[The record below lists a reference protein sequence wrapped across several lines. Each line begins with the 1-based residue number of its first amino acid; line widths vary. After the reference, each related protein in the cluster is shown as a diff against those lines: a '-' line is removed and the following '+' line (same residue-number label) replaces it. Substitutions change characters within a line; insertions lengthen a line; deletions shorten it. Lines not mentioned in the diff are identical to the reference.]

1 MWATTKLMDL
11 AEKSLTGSDVPFSL
25 AAWTAGMVVLVRI
38 LSFFTRMREDRL
50 GRRLTDFYCWKLERA
65 YLSLKLSEP
74 PAGSQDADRVAMLH
88 EAGVHA
94 GKERAYGA
102 DGGLRWTLSEPKYR
116 VRAMCN
122 LLNRA
127 IGISSELS
135 VAWVALGG
143 TGVSGYALLVVFL
156 PWIARA
162 ARGLMPSPACDAL
175 RIKRS
180 HEQRQLEALK
190 FSLDGVF
197 KRHVD
202 EVHMLEMRDFLLE
215 KWENTVE
222 GLAEMR
228 HDQPK
233 RSGSTLIDTA
243 LSTFSWFLITT
254 KLVSIDAS
262 LGSLIVI
269 HHVMEDLNWRLSDLV
284 DNSRDALNHVCFV
297 LPFFAAQDER
307 DSREAL
313 VDYET
318 TRGRVASPAAK
329 ERILQR
335 IAESMDL
342 KALREKAEAR
352 CDPAD
357 NIIEFKLDVK
367 PATESKIGLGIELG
381 TDEIDSKASSVVSEK
396 INEDNRP
403 ATTANVTTANA
414 DDIGKAPTT
423 SSPTD
428 KRVSLLSEEDGS
440 VFRVDSGVGSLAS
453 EADDQRSGMAISISG
468 VSVSYPDGS
477 VAVKDVSL
485 EITTGETLAIV
496 GHNGSGKTTLIKALL
511 GLLRYDG
518 SIKMNGVPLQELDPA
533 SVARRIATVFQGTI
547 KHGLTLREEISIGSL
562 PTPSVLPHAVKR
574 GGATPILDRVDLDTT
589 LSQTTREQAE
599 QHYHLSRDD
608 VALGDFQLRA
618 RNDTYL
624 SGGEWQR
631 VALSRA
637 FMRTHA
643 DLIVFDE
650 PTAALDP
657 RAESELF
664 ENLLSLGKRHECT
677 TIFIS
682 HGFGNVRRADK
693 IAFMER
699 GTIVEYGTHEELI
712 ALAGRYHEFYSLQAN
727 RFK

>member
-1 MWATTKLMDL
+1 M
-11 AEKSLTGSDVPFSL
+11 
-25 AAWTAGMVVLVRI
+25 
-38 LSFFTRMREDRL
+38 
-50 GRRLTDFYCWKLERA
+50 
-65 YLSLKLSEP
+65 
-74 PAGSQDADRVAMLH
+74 
-88 EAGVHA
+88 
-94 GKERAYGA
+94 
-102 DGGLRWTLSEPKYR
+102 
-116 VRAMCN
+116 
-122 LLNRA
+122 
-127 IGISSELS
+127 
-135 VAWVALGG
+135 
-143 TGVSGYALLVVFL
+143 
-156 PWIARA
+156 
-162 ARGLMPSPACDAL
+162 
-175 RIKRS
+175 
-180 HEQRQLEALK
+180 
-190 FSLDGVF
+190 
-197 KRHVD
+197 
-202 EVHMLEMRDFLLE
+202 
-215 KWENTVE
+215 
-222 GLAEMR
+222 
-228 HDQPK
+228 
-233 RSGSTLIDTA
+233 
-243 LSTFSWFLITT
+243 
-254 KLVSIDAS
+254 
-262 LGSLIVI
+262 
-269 HHVMEDLNWRLSDLV
+269 
-284 DNSRDALNHVCFV
+284 
-297 LPFFAAQDER
+297 
-307 DSREAL
+307 
-313 VDYET
+313 DYET
-318 TRGRVASPAAK
+318 TRHCIASPAAK

-335 IAESMDL
+335 IAEFMDL
-342 KALREKAEAR
+342 KALREKVEAQ
-352 CDPAD
+352 CDPTD
-357 NIIEFKLDVK
+357 DIIEFKLDVK
-367 PATESKIGLGIELG
+367 PTTESNIGLGIELG
-381 TDEIDSKASSVVSEK
+381 TVKIDVEVTSVVSEK
-396 INEDNRP
+396 ISEDNKS
-403 ATTANVTTANA
+403 AAAANVTTPTTPKT
-414 DDIGKAPTT
+414 DDIEKAPTT
-423 SSPTD
+423 SSPID
-428 KRVSLLSEEDGS
+428 KRVSLLSEEGHS
-440 VFRVDSGVGSLAS
+440 VSRVDSGVGSLAS
-453 EADDQRSGMAISISG
+453 EADDQRSGMAISLSG

-485 EITTGETLAIV
+485 EIDAGETLAIV

-518 SIKMNGVPLQELDPA
+518 TIKMNGVPLQELDAA
-533 SVARRIATVFQGTI
+533 SVARRITTVFQGTI

-574 GGATPILDRVDLDTT
+574 GGASPILERVDLDTT

-712 ALAGRYHEFYSLQAN
+712 ALSGRYHEFYSLQAN